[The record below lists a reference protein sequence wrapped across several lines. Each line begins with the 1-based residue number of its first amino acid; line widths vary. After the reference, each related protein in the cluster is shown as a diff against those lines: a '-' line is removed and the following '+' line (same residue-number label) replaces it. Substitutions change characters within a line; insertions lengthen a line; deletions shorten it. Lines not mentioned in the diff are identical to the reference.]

1 MVRSRRPVWSERP
14 TIGGVRTRG
23 LTPRTDAE
31 LVADVRAGRAEA
43 FDELYRA
50 HVGAV
55 RAVAVSHVRDAD
67 TVADIIQDTFARALQ
82 HLDGL
87 REPDRFRPW
96 LLSIARHAAV
106 DQLRAGKRVITLDDE
121 RAEAIV
127 SNDPRPDVVTELNE
141 LAQQVKGCV
150 SGLSRRDATAVALVT
165 QLGFTPDE
173 VGAALGVK
181 SGAAKVIVHRARRRM
196 RHALMLE
203 LMVEQPDLGCAE
215 FVHLSETDPALA
227 SRHLETCEDCI
238 DSARAEMVSSRR
250 GRRAGQHIQP

>member
-1 MVRSRRPVWSERP
+1 M
-14 TIGGVRTRG
+14 
-23 LTPRTDAE
+23 
-31 LVADVRAGRAEA
+31 RAGQVGA

-55 RAVAVSHVRDAD
+55 RTVAVSHVHDPDA
-67 TVADIIQDTFARALQ
+67 VADIIQDTFARALQ

-106 DQLRAGKRVITLDDE
+106 DQIRAGKRITALDDE
-121 RAEAIV
+121 QAESLVA
-127 SNDPRPDVVTELNE
+127 SDRGPDDVTELNE
-141 LAQQVKGCV
+141 LAQKVQGCV

-173 VGAALGVK
+173 VAGALGVK
-181 SGAAKVIVHRARRRM
+181 PGAAKVIVHRARRRM

-203 LMVEQPDLGCAE
+203 LMVAQPGLGCAE
-215 FVHLSETDPALA
+215 FTALSEADPAQA
-227 SRHLETCEDCI
+227 SRHLETCEACI
-238 DSARAEMVSSRR
+238 DSARSELVSSRR
-250 GRRAGQHIQP
+250 GATAAQRAEG

>member
-1 MVRSRRPVWSERP
+1 M
-14 TIGGVRTRG
+14 
-23 LTPRTDAE
+23 PRTDAE

-67 TVADIIQDTFARALQ
+67 TVADIVQDTFARALQ

-106 DQLRAGKRVITLDDE
+106 DQLRAGKRVVTLDDE
-121 RAEAIV
+121 KAEALV
-127 SNDPRPDVVTELNE
+127 SNDPRPDVVSELNE
-141 LAQQVKGCV
+141 LAQQVQGCV

-203 LMVEQPDLGCAE
+203 LMVEQPGLGCAE
-215 FVHLSETDPALA
+215 FVQLTETDPAQA

-250 GRRAGQHIQP
+250 GRRTGQHARH